1 VLPGLRWWCSHSI
14 TSTKG
19 EKWAFQQIIIALKAK
34 PLSLPFRVSPTTA
47 LSMRQRFD
55 HFSDLAAFHHAVS
68 AGSFTAAA
76 LALGTTTSVIS
87 RAIGRLEA
95 RVGQTLLRRST
106 RKSQLTEAGQL
117 YLEQTQSALQLIDDV
132 EQSLKE
138 GSRDVSGRLRISVP
152 TTWGQFGGLRRLL
165 AFQQAHPRVRL
176 EIHMGNR
183 NIDLIAD
190 GFDAAIRLGNLP
202 DSRLVAI
209 PIQTAK
215 LLLVASPKYL
225 KASGTPKSIRDLN
238 RHECIGFI
246 RPSTGRVMAWP
257 LLERDQE
264 VEWDPT
270 AKLTVA
276 EDVLACL
283 TLVEHG
289 AGITQSYDFVVA
301 EKLMLGTLKEVLKQ
315 TRGRTRTFSL
325 IHASQKRTPSALR
338 ALIAFLK
345 E

>member
-1 VLPGLRWWCSHSI
+1 
-14 TSTKG
+14 
-19 EKWAFQQIIIALKAK
+19 
-34 PLSLPFRVSPTTA
+34 
-47 LSMRQRFD
+47 MRQRFD

-106 RKSQLTEAGQL
+106 RKSQLTEAGHL
-117 YLEQTQSALQLIDDV
+117 YLEHTQSALQLIDDV

-138 GSRDVSGRLRISVP
+138 GSKDVSGRLRISVP

-183 NIDLIAD
+183 NIDLIND

-202 DSRLVAI
+202 DSRLIAI
-209 PIQTAK
+209 PIQTAN
-215 LLLVASPKYL
+215 LLLVASPQYL
-225 KASGTPKSIRDLN
+225 KAFGVPKSVSELSQ
-238 RHECIGFI
+238 HECIGFV

-257 LLERDQE
+257 LINEGKE
-264 VEWDPT
+264 IEWDPV

-301 EKLMLGTLKEVLKQ
+301 EKLKLGTLKEVLKQ
-315 TRGRTRTFSL
+315 TRGRTRSFSL
-325 IHASQKRTPSALR
+325 IHAAQRRAPAALK

-345 E
+345 TPAVSRAVDA